1 VAVRVKLT
9 GELAY
14 GYRLGRVTAT
24 PSSVVL
30 YGPVNALEQVPG
42 VVETTPL
49 PLDGVKEN
57 IRTTL
62 DLKLPEGVNASE
74 GNSVLVVAEILPV
87 EDGRTI
93 TLRPLVTNLQPGFR
107 ATYVPD
113 TVDVILSGPLNLL
126 SSLGADDV
134 YVLLDVNGLA
144 EGNYPIQPQVAKPN
158 GIRTEG
164 VLPETIAVVITA
176 MVTPTVA
183 PGGTLP
189 PIVTTTI
196 TTTAT
201 TTVTTPV
208 ENDE

>member
-1 VAVRVKLT
+1 
-9 GELAY
+9 
-14 GYRLGRVTAT
+14 
-24 PSSVVL
+24 
-30 YGPVNALEQVPG
+30 LEQVPG

-62 DLKLPEGVNASE
+62 DLKLPVGVNASE